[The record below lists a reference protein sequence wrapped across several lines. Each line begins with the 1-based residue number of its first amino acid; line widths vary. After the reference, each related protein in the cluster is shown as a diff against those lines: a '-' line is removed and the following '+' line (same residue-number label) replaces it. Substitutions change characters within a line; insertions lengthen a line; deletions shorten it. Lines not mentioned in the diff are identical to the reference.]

1 MSRARLAIA
10 HFACAESAAIVR
22 RALMS
27 KGASDVIVLAEP
39 AGSRDSGHRL
49 EVPLPATIER
59 SLLNILLSSDA
70 VRVDI
75 HDAD

>member
-1 MSRARLAIA
+1 MSRTRLAIA
-10 HFACAESAAIVR
+10 HFACAESATIVR

-27 KGASDVIVLAEP
+27 KGASDVTVLAEP

-49 EVPLPATIER
+49 EVSLPATIER